1 MKLSSAQKLN
11 PAAWVIL
18 WISRAWNRRGN
29 PTRGFP
35 ALQLARIAVSVDA
48 PAPRCLH
55 PRMALRELE
64 PLGPADWQFG
74 PATFRRLLYYELGAM
89 LQLADD
95 RVGMIEV
102 LVDPARHPFS
112 AVHDFRPGTLELLRG
127 GRRLALL
134 DANTTESQ
142 LKSVLGSPDYTDTLD
157 DRRVL
162 GFNLGAIAL
171 DAELE
176 AKSRRLIAIT
186 ITTKDS
192 E

>member
-1 MKLSSAQKLN
+1 MKLSAAQKLN

-18 WISRAWNRRGN
+18 WIARAWNRRGN

-35 ALQLARIAVSVDA
+35 ASRATRVTVSADA
-48 PAPRCLH
+48 PAPRSLH

-64 PLGPADWQFG
+64 SLGPADWQFG
-74 PATFRRLLYYELGAM
+74 PATFRRLLYYELGVM

-102 LVDPARHPFS
+102 LLDPARHPFS
-112 AVHDFRPGTLELLRG
+112 AVHGFRPGTLELLRG

-134 DANTTESQ
+134 DANVSESQ
-142 LKSVLGSPDYTDTLD
+142 LRSLLGAPTHSESLD

-162 GFNLGAIAL
+162 GFAL
-171 DAELE
+171 DAIELE
-176 AKSRRLIAIT
+176 AELDARSRRVVAVSIT
-186 ITTKDS
+186 ARDPA
-192 E
+192 